1 MPNYVQYFGS
11 NIVEGVEESRVEL
24 RGDGWRWMEVG
35 ARFSNT
41 RISTQIQQKQHSQ
54 TPTVAPFR
62 DAYARTSR
70 KYFPTEPKAR
80 SLQ

>member
-1 MPNYVQYFGS
+1 M
-11 NIVEGVEESRVEL
+11 EL
-24 RGDGWRWMEVG
+24 GGDGCRWMEVG

-41 RISTQIQQKQHSQ
+41 RIFNQIQQKQHSQ

-62 DAYARTSR
+62 DAYAPTSR
-70 KYFPTEPKAR
+70 KYVLTEPKAR